1 MKAIHLC
8 GILAFLLSTCQA
20 MGPYDQ
26 DWVTKV
32 RLPLSMINKIY
43 ALINFDPTAQD
54 QSADLYSTL
63 VAFDTFETFT
73 AIPGFGFAFQD
84 QIGALQENVA
94 QPVETTQ
101 SFLEK
106 FGTQRID
113 LKIMGAFPDDAN
125 TTCAT
130 QYLKAVSVIR
140 DAYQAVNRL
149 I

>member
-1 MKAIHLC
+1 MC
-8 GILAFLLSTCQA
+8 SILAAMLLSTSQA

-32 RLPLSMINKIY
+32 RLPLSMINKMFN
-43 ALINFDPTAQD
+43 LINFDPTATD
-54 QSADLYSTL
+54 TSADLYSTL

-73 AIPGFGFAFQD
+73 AVQGFGFAFQD
-84 QIGALQENVA
+84 QISALQDNVA

-101 SFLEK
+101 NFLEK
-106 FGTQRID
+106 FGMQKID

-130 QYLKAVSVIR
+130 QYL
-140 DAYQAVNRL
+140 
-149 I
+149 